1 MGRKSSLT
9 ENQWAEIERRS
20 VAGESGRKLAAEFGI
35 SEAAIRKRLGSQVKE
50 IKDVAKQLVAAEMA
64 FKALPI
70 GAQISARTLADELIE
85 ITSHLVGAGKYTSSI
100 SHRLSAIAN
109 SQLDKIDEQDP
120 MKSAEVLQSIAVL
133 TKMANSSAE
142 IGIGLLTANK
152 EMIRDAQRAG
162 GKSTADALL
171 ELADRLPN

>member
-1 MGRKSSLT
+1 
-9 ENQWAEIERRS
+9 
-20 VAGESGRKLAAEFGI
+20 
-35 SEAAIRKRLGSQVKE
+35 
-50 IKDVAKQLVAAEMA
+50 
-64 FKALPI
+64 
-70 GAQISARTLADELIE
+70 
-85 ITSHLVGAGKYTSSI
+85 
-100 SHRLSAIAN
+100 
-109 SQLDKIDEQDP
+109 